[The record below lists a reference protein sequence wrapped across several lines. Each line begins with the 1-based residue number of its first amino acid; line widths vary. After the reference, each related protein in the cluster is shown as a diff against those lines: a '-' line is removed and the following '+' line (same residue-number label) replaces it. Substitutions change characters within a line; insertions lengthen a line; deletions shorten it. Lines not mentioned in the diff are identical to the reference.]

1 MAKKTPKKYRQAKR
15 AARPAAKEAFSGKT
29 KAARR
34 DPMAKYSAEDREV
47 FKEISKE
54 SKGRYITD
62 DRGNK
67 IQVKPDETA
76 RERIARER
84 QAALRKFREETDTEK
99 QTARDKRMAAKEA
112 DVKARNEAAKAA
124 RKGKPAPGLLQS
136 APKEKPLSRPVK
148 KAAAATIKERKRP
161 AKPEAPKQSMV
172 KSLKKPVN
180 VPGTPLS
187 GKMTRAE
194 KSAANKAAWKSMT
207 PAERKNWS
215 ANKPT
220 AGKKIVITKA
230 DTEKA
235 KAAKASK
242 VETKLTAKGEAV
254 KKRMPGASNRA
265 ANALGEKVKTPTYNI
280 TTAQPEKASK
290 GAKPAKFIQK
300 KAAVKKAAVK
310 PSTSKAVAIRP
321 KGAVATVAKEGAKK
335 AGKAGFLKGAA
346 RLAGKAVTGRVGL
359 AVTAASLL
367 GEPVLRALTKQPAGA
382 RKATAPKPIGKDYS
396 VKKEAM
402 AKGRTPAPATTV
414 GAGGSTYTVKK
425 GDTLSGIAKANQT
438 TLAAIREANPE
449 IMKKKKYKQGAMIW
463 SGTKVRIPKK

>member
-1 MAKKTPKKYRQAKR
+1 MAKKTTRKYRQAKR
-15 AARPAAKEAFSGKT
+15 AARPAAKEAFPGKT

-47 FKEISKE
+47 FKEITKE

-62 DRGNK
+62 DKGNK

-76 RERIARER
+76 KERMDRERRE
-84 QAALRKFREETDTEK
+84 AMRKFREETDTDK
-99 QTARDKRMAAKEA
+99 QEARDKRMADK
-112 DVKARNEAAKAA
+112 RKAA
-124 RKGKPAPGLLQS
+124 IDKQTADRAASKGKRAPGLLQS

-148 KAAAATIKERKRP
+148 KAAATIKERKRP
-161 AKPEAPKQSMV
+161 AKPEAPKQSIV

-187 GKMTRAE
+187 KKVTRAE

-215 ANKPT
+215 ENKPG
-220 AGKKIVITKA
+220 AAKKIVITKA

-235 KAAKASK
+235 KTAKAGK
-242 VETKLTAKGEAV
+242 PEVKLTSKGEAV
-254 KKRMPGASNRA
+254 KKRMPGMSNAA
-265 ANALGEKVKTPTYNI
+265 ANSLGERVKTPVYNI
-280 TTAQPEKASK
+280 TTAQPEKAAK
-290 GAKPAKFIQK
+290 GSKPAKFVQK
-300 KAAVKKAAVK
+300 KAVAKKAPAK
-310 PSTSKAVAIRP
+310 PSTSKAVAVRP
-321 KGAVATVAKEGAKK
+321 KGAVATVAKEGTKK
-335 AGKAGFLKGAA
+335 AAKGGILKGAA

-382 RKATAPKPIGKDYS
+382 RKRGETKPVSEVIGTKS
-396 VKKEAM
+396 RSNQPRITGQ
-402 AKGRTPAPATTV
+402 GRFI

-425 GDTLSGIAKANQT
+425 GDTLSGIAKANNT
-438 TLAAIREANPE
+438 TLAAIREANP
-449 IMKKKKYKQGAMIW
+449 KFTKNKKYKQGSMIY